1 MGRVDALIGRV
12 AERMVGRN
20 WRDWVGLAARLIL
33 GIGLF
38 YAGAIKIGRLESNV
52 TQVALYQLP
61 IPDWMVTLVG
71 YAQPFV
77 EIAVGLLLIIG
88 LFTRISA
95 ALGTI
100 AMVVFIGGI
109 AWAWSQGLQID
120 CGCFSIGG
128 ELPEGAQTKYVQ
140 DILRDLGMMACGIWL
155 WVRPA
160 SAIALD
166 TWLLAPPAVRH
177 DYSYTDSV
185 DEDDE
190 SISGVP
196 TPEMTVPVTDEKAT
210 R

>member
-1 MGRVDALIGRV
+1 MEGVGALTGRV
-12 AERMVGRN
+12 AGGLISRD

-33 GIGLF
+33 GVALS
-38 YAGAIKIGRLESNV
+38 YAGLLKVGRLESNV

-61 IPDWMVTLVG
+61 IPGWLVTLVG

-88 LFTRISA
+88 LFTRIGA
-95 ALGTI
+95 ALGAI
-100 AMVVFIGGI
+100 AMIVFIGGI
-109 AWAWSQGLQID
+109 GWAWSHGLAID

-128 ELPEGAQTKYVQ
+128 ELPEGAQTKYLQ
-140 DILRDLGMMACGIWL
+140 DIVRDLGMMACGIWL

-166 TWLLAPPAVRH
+166 SWLLAPALIPDDFPPDFH
-177 DYSYTDSV
+177 

-190 SISGVP
+190 LAALDRD
-196 TPEMTVPVTDEKAT
+196 PVATTYPATDEKAT
-210 R
+210 T